1 MPTAASSAITS
12 TLLICFAAGATLL
25 GILSD
30 RIGLRKPVM
39 FAGSVVALLCWI
51 PILFFPRLPIWL
63 LVSMVILVGLACGSV
78 TLGFAF
84 VKESVPSRFAGTV
97 SGVYNMGSILGVMIL
112 QPAIGWLLD
121 LSWRG
126 TIAGGVRIYALAAYR
141 SGFVLIIA
149 FSILSALAIGF
160 TTETHCRQQ
169 GAPDKNG
176 AGLGSVSV

>member
-1 MPTAASSAITS
+1 MVVTDSKLDDAVRPTFLTFGGEVEEGEPFAHMIENRH
-12 TLLICFAAGATLL
+12 LIDALVAKAKEL
-25 GILSD
+25 GVD
-30 RIGLRKPVM
+30 LR
-39 FAGSVVALLCWI
+39 
-51 PILFFPRLPIWL
+51 
-63 LVSMVILVGLACGSV
+63 
-78 TLGFAF
+78 
-84 VKESVPSRFAGTV
+84 AGTV
-97 SGVYNMGSILGVMIL
+97 SGLYNMGSVLGTMIL

-169 GAPDKNG
+169 GAPDRNG
-176 AGLGSVSV
+176 AANKSP